1 MASGA
6 GSTRPSSAMMSA
18 SGSARVESSRV
29 TTPLMAT
36 RPSRTRRSAPRREL
50 SPAWARILLSL
61 SLAMALAADDRL
73 GGAEVGDHQLAVHP
87 GQIADVAQAEGDQ
100 ELARRLVQEG
110 AARRLLAT
118 GHADEPALE
127 EIVEDR
133 VGAHATHGV
142 QLGLRHGLLVGDD
155 GQRLQRRSRQPHAR
169 TRAGQ

>member
-1 MASGA
+1 MTSV
-6 GSTRPSSAMMSA
+6 

-61 SLAMALAADDRL
+61 SLAMALAADHRL
-73 GGAEVGDHQLAVHP
+73 GRAEVGNDQLAVHP
-87 GQIADVAQAEGDQ
+87 RQVADVTQAEGDQ
-100 ELARRLVQEG
+100 ELARRLVEEG
-110 AARRLLAT
+110 PPRRLLAA

-133 VGAHATHGV
+133 VGAHAAHGV
-142 QLGLRHGLLVGDD
+142 ELRLRHGLLVGDD
-155 GQRLQRRSRQPHAR
+155 
-169 TRAGQ
+169 